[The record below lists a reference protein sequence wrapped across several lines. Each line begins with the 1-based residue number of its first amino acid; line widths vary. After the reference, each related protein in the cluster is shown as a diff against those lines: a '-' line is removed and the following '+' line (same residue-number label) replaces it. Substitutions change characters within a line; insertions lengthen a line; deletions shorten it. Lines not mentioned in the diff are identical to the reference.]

1 MLFGLGRARGFAGS
15 ASSGRSWIM
24 RSWAICSQF
33 TGAQVSAA
41 TVTMPRAAITHDPG
55 LSRPLG
61 SADALACLLRGV
73 GSYMRVASTSW

>member
-1 MLFGLGRARGFAGS
+1 
-15 ASSGRSWIM
+15 M

-61 SADALACLLRGV
+61 STDALACLLRGV